1 VMEGFLNIRLPS
13 WARRLITRGVA
24 IIPAAGVTIYY
35 GASGTGFLLIFSQ
48 VVLAFQLPFAVVPLV
63 MFTANKVKMGAMVAP
78 RWLSSLSWAIAV
90 LIIGLNVK
98 LLWDLLLA

>member
-1 VMEGFLNIRLPS
+1 
-13 WARRLITRGVA
+13 
-24 IIPAAGVTIYY
+24 
-35 GASGTGFLLIFSQ
+35 
-48 VVLAFQLPFAVVPLV
+48 V

-98 LLWDLLLA
+98 LLWDLLAT